1 MEKKWPFPLTTRQDE
16 LIRVEK
22 ERRIVAALVAL
33 QELLKAPE
41 VGQLIGRVVLS
52 RVFMDNSN
60 KQLLLN
66 ADGNL
71 YEEDTITAPTPRF
84 ERQRVTP
91 TRAIV
96 MLYQL
101 KAEDIQAL
109 HLALQV
115 SDPKLLIG
123 D

>member
-1 MEKKWPFPLTTRQDE
+1 MTTRQDE